1 VDERNRMEQVGRVVQ
16 TALKKAGIVYDF
28 WREQEQRGLIVLN
41 ILKDDGYTATL
52 IISKSR

>member
-1 VDERNRMEQVGRVVQ
+1 MEQVGRVVQ